1 MLRLTI
7 NPCAITLFS
16 NWINGGLEMNA
27 NKWVAMLA
35 TCSVLATAAPVSAQ
49 FGGLGALKKKLDTV
63 AKELEKPK
71 PAPQPQPTAPPQS
84 PPAPSRTQY
93 GDQSTT
99 SPTTLSE
106 TTPTYRDADTPPPS
120 TPPIAARAAPVREVA
135 ATEVWR
141 CSNESSG
148 GSIKLELRYLRNDQ
162 GKRYGYFNEQDQEI
176 DETEGAE
183 TNKIN
188 KGAFRSDGVNYKLTY
203 ADKSRGA
210 IDLKLTR
217 FDEEKGEAFYPNSR
231 YSNPVN
237 RIENI
242 EMLVEVIPD
251 SAYNESEDNGGDFNP
266 LSCNIVKPL
275 YSKYS
280 FEDYSI
286 DEPYAYERY
295 SADIPAIKY
304 FRDKRLLDY
313 KLMIE
318 DAVRSDSTFAKYY
331 IIADGTKNQGTNAF
345 LLDKRS
351 GVILDF
357 IKDKF
362 DWNGETIETHY
373 YIENSNLMISYN
385 VNEVQKICRIVYSK
399 WNGQNLEE
407 FDSDVIYQGDECI
420 NDTGISMD
428 NPLQLAEDKKIRGS
442 STIAQ

>member
-1 MLRLTI
+1 M
-7 NPCAITLFS
+7 
-16 NWINGGLEMNA
+16 GGTGMKA
-27 NKWVAMLA
+27 NKSFAMLA
-35 TCSVLATAAPVSAQ
+35 TCSVLTVAVPVSAQ
-49 FGGLGALKKKLDTV
+49 FGGLKSLKKAMDTV
-63 AKELEKPK
+63 AKELEQPK
-71 PAPQPQPTAPPQS
+71 PAQQPQPTAPPQS
-84 PPAPSRTQY
+84 RPAPSRTQY
-93 GDQSTT
+93 GNQSTT

-120 TPPIAARAAPVREVA
+120 TTPIVARAAPVREVA

-162 GKRYGYFNEQDQEI
+162 GKRYGYFNEQEQEI

-188 KGAFRSDGVNYKLTY
+188 KGTFRSDGVNYKLTY
-203 ADKSRGA
+203 ADMSRAA
-210 IDLKLTR
+210 IDLKLTL
-217 FDEEKGEAFYPNSR
+217 FDEEKGETFYPNSR

-242 EMLVEVIPD
+242 EMLVEAIPD
-251 SAYNESEDNGGDFNP
+251 SVYNESEDNGGDFNP
-266 LSCNIVKPL
+266 LYCNIVKPL

-286 DEPYAYERY
+286 EEPHAYERY
-295 SADIPAIKY
+295 SSDIPAIKY
-304 FRDKRLLDY
+304 SRDKRFLDY
-313 KLMIE
+313 KFMID

-331 IIADGTKNQGTNAF
+331 IIADGIRNRGTNAF
-345 LLDKRS
+345 LIDKRT
-351 GVILDF
+351 GFIHDF

-362 DWNGETIETHY
+362 DWNGESIETHY

-399 WNGQNLEE
+399 WNGQTLEE
-407 FDSDVIYQGDECI
+407 FDSDLISQNDECI
-420 NDTGISMD
+420 NETGFPMD

-442 STIAQ
+442 SNIAR